1 MIRLNIEI
9 GRNIMERYLRLQ
21 ASVFGDFKE
30 IDLSQ
35 DSMSKLYQ
43 IYLKENMMPSIMK
56 EFDVLAQNVKNR
68 PNFVANDNSISI
80 AIASNRID
88 IVSDASAGDKMLS
101 KDNFITEAIKYFR
114 EFFEIFNV
122 GVSRM
127 SFISEGIVKIIEK
140 PEEEKLESQY
150 LNTEYLYNRDKI
162 FEWSSN
168 NVSIDEWDINGK
180 KEKVNL
186 NVTTAQ
192 RRLNAMKN
200 NQPIVVTALVLVQDL
215 NTVAENTAF
224 RLTIDEISTFLN
236 KANEKNNEICSV
248 VEGR

>member
-1 MIRLNIEI
+1 MIRLNIDI
-9 GRNIMERYLRLQ
+9 GRDMMERYLKLQ
-21 ASVFGDFKE
+21 TSVFGDFKD

-35 DSMSKLYQ
+35 ESMSKLYQ
-43 IYLKENMMPSIMK
+43 IYLKENMMPSVMK

-88 IVSDASAGDKMLS
+88 IIADVSAGDKMPS
-101 KDNFITEAIKYFR
+101 KDIFIDKAIKYYK
-114 EFFEIFNV
+114 EFFEIFDV

-140 PEEEKLESQY
+140 PEEEKLECQY
-150 LNTEYLYNRDKI
+150 LNTDCLYNKDNI

-168 NVSIDEWDINGK
+168 NVSLDEWDINEK

-186 NVTTAQ
+186 NVTMAQ

-200 NQPIVVTALVLVQDL
+200 NQPVIITALVLVQDL
-215 NTVAENTAF
+215 NTVAENTSL
-224 RLTIDEISTFLN
+224 RLTIDDIACFMN
-236 KANEKNNEICSV
+236 KANEKDTEIDCV
-248 VEGR
+248 MEGR